1 MSGSRLR
8 GCQVAELP
16 IVHAGNRTTRQLG
29 NLRSRIVL
37 IITLLATTASA
48 HDFWIE
54 PSTFHPAV
62 GERVTAALRVGQ
74 ELSGEPLPRIPAL
87 IDRFIIKGESGVEG
101 PMVGRMGADPAGIAL
116 ISEAGLHWIGY
127 QSNPYPVA
135 LEAQKFEDYLRDE
148 GLERI
153 IDERKKK
160 GQSAAPGRERF
171 YRCAKALL
179 ETAGPTSHLF
189 DTPLG
194 FTLELVPRR
203 NPYSIRPGG
212 ELPLSLSFRGKPMA
226 NVLVV
231 AMSKDDPE
239 KAIRG
244 RTDAKG
250 RVTLRLAHAG
260 FWLIK
265 AAHMEAAPVDA
276 GVDWESWWA
285 SITFDLK

>member
-1 MSGSRLR
+1 MSPGKLA
-8 GCQVAELP
+8 V
-16 IVHAGNRTTRQLG
+16 T
-29 NLRSRIVL
+29 VL
-37 IITLLATTASA
+37 LALLATTASA

-54 PSTFHPAV
+54 PSSFRPAV

-74 ELSGEPLPRIPAL
+74 KLSGEPLPRIPPL
-87 IDRFIIKGESGVEG
+87 IDRFLIKGESGVEG
-101 PMVGRMGADPAGIAL
+101 PMVGRMGSDPAGIAL
-116 ISEAGLHWIGY
+116 ISEPGLHWIGY
-127 QSNPYPVA
+127 QSTSYPVA

-148 GLERI
+148 GLETI
-153 IDERKKK
+153 IDRRKKN
-160 GQSAAPGRERF
+160 GQSSAPGRERF

-179 ETAGPTSHLF
+179 DAPAAASATSHLL
-189 DTPLG
+189 DVPLG
-194 FTLELVPRR
+194 FTLELVPRK
-203 NPYSIRPGG
+203 NPYAIRPGG

-231 AMSKDDPE
+231 AMSKDDPQN
-239 KAIRG
+239 AVRS

-265 AAHMEAAPVDA
+265 AVHMEAAPADA